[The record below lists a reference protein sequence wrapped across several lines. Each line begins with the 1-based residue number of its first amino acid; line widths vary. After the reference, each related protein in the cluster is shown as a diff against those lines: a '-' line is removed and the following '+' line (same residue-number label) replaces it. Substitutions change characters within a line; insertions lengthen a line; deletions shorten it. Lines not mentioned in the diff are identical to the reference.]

1 MRRAALALVCV
12 LCGTARAQTPDPAP
26 APVEWLAREPAGLLP
41 LGDENTLTVRGI
53 AGAIELRTA
62 DALELRWSSASVKG
76 SSQLPLEVGTAE
88 EGLVLRAPEGD
99 TAARR
104 VVIVVPARVAVRVE
118 GDGTQVV
125 GDNVQSDLS
134 ITGPA
139 TDVRFST
146 QAGAIEIDVQ
156 GEVLLDRPKGQVVLR
171 GKPQTA
177 RVLQAAG
184 PVTVLIGGG
193 TLEVSDAMSSLDVD
207 TQGTKMVLARTQ
219 VPVRVHARG
228 GEVRAEDLAAGGD
241 FELEGAPLTLN
252 QVNGEVTVTSD
263 ALVEFHASK
272 AALHIHGLNAPV
284 KGTDHH
290 GLVEIETDS
299 AEVLLS
305 KIDGPLRIRG
315 NSLTLRLEQTTDT
328 GLITS
333 SSSIQANGVD
343 GLLAIEN
350 ELGSVEV
357 QGATGKVEVKNRD
370 GNVTLLGLSGPAVVE
385 TSSERLVVSWVS
397 LPRDAAVESVL
408 LNDDGVVHAEL
419 PPSGSILLNAESRY
433 GRVESSL
440 PWVRVADDGKSAK
453 GMVGRGEVPRL
464 RIVGEGG
471 VVLGGPGSGAAPTG
485 DRGDPGG
492 GQP

>member
-1 MRRAALALVCV
+1 M
-12 LCGTARAQTPDPAP
+12 
-26 APVEWLAREPAGLLP
+26 
-41 LGDENTLTVRGI
+41 RGI
-53 AGAIELRTA
+53 VGTIELRTQA
-62 DALELRWSSASVKG
+62 APELRWSCASSRG
-76 SSQLPLEVGTAE
+76 SGQLALEVGSV
-88 EGLVLRAPEGD
+88 EGALLLRVPEGD
-99 TAARR
+99 TTPRR
-104 VVIVVPARVAVRVE
+104 AVVSIPSRIHVRVE
-118 GDGTQVV
+118 GENTQLV
-125 GDNVQSDLS
+125 GDNVQSEVS
-134 ITGPA
+134 VRGFA
-139 TDVRFST
+139 VDVRLST
-146 QAGAIEIDVQ
+146 QAGSLDIEVQ
-156 GEVLLDRPKGQVVLR
+156 DGNVFLDRPKAQIVVR
-171 GKPQTA
+171 GKPQTT
-177 RVLQAAG
+177 RVLQASGQVSVLVAAG
-184 PVTVLIGGG
+184 TA
-193 TLEVSDAMSSLDVD
+193 EVSDATAGVDVD
-207 TQGTKMVLARTQ
+207 TQGAKVVLARLQ
-219 VPVRVHARG
+219 RPVRVHARDG
-228 GEVRAEDLAAGGD
+228 TVQAEGLSAGGD
-241 FELEGAPLTLN
+241 FDLERTPLTLKE
-252 QVNGEVTVTSD
+252 VGGEVTVTSD
-263 ALVEFHASK
+263 SLVEFRAST

-284 KGTDHH
+284 KGTEHH

-333 SSSIQANGVD
+333 SSSIQVNRVD

-385 TSSERLVVSWVS
+385 TSSERLVVSWAS
-397 LPRDAAVESVL
+397 LPRQDDVENVL
-408 LNDDGVVHAEL
+408 INEDGVVIAEV
-419 PPSGSILLNAESRY
+419 PPSGSILLDAESRY

-471 VVLGGPGSGAAPTG
+471 VVLGGPGSAAGPPD

-492 GQP
+492 GEP